1 MLEPEIKQKLQ
12 DICKGKAET
21 DVSMAEYCSL
31 KAGGRAAALAF
42 PPGREELEALIAF
55 LRQKRIP
62 YLPFGRGTNLLVRDG
77 GYPGVLVS
85 LSEGFLKVESGC
97 EEGEKLLRIRA
108 EGGAPLARVVELA
121 AQEGGAGL
129 AALVGIPGSVGGAIR
144 MNAGP
149 AGSKGQIGG
158 SVKTVLVLESSGR
171 TASRDRDEL
180 KFGYRE
186 SALKDREFVLEAVL
200 ELAPGKPEKI
210 RKEMETIREKKKS
223 TQPWDLPSAG
233 SIFKNPDRGSK
244 AGQMIEE
251 AGLKGVRIR
260 GAQVSPVHANFIVN
274 VGGATAKDILSL
286 IGMIRDRVK
295 EKFGA
300 QLELELKVI
309 GED

>member
-1 MLEPEIKQKLQ
+1 MLAPDIIDAIK
-12 DICKGKAET
+12 DICRGKAE
-21 DVSMAEYCSL
+21 AEADLAGFCSL

-42 PPGREELEALIAF
+42 PPGREELAALIAF
-55 LRQKRIP
+55 LRGKRIP
-62 YLPFGRGTNLLVRDG
+62 YLPLGRGTNLLVKEG
-77 GYPGVLVS
+77 GFPGVLIS
-85 LSEGFLKVESGC
+85 LAEGFTKVESER
-97 EEGEKLLRIRA
+97 EEGSKMVRIRA

-149 AGSKGQIGG
+149 TGSKGQIGE
-158 SVKTVLVLESSGR
+158 SVKTVLVLEGSGR
-171 TASRDRDEL
+171 VATRDREEL

-186 SALKDREFVLEAVL
+186 SALKEREFVLEAVL
-200 ELAPGKPEKI
+200 ELKPGQPEKI
-210 RKEMETIREKKKS
+210 RKEMETIREKKRS
-223 TQPWDLPSAG
+223 TQPWDLPNAG
-233 SIFKNPDRGSK
+233 SIFKNPDRGK

-295 EKFGA
+295 EKFGVL
-300 QLELELKVI
+300 LELELKVI

>member
-1 MLEPEIKQKLQ
+1 MLEPETKQTLQ
-12 DICKGKAET
+12 DICKGKVEME
-21 DVSMAEYCSL
+21 VSMAEYCSL
-31 KAGGRAAALAF
+31 KAGGRAAALVF
-42 PPGREELEALIAF
+42 PTGREELEALITL
-55 LRQKRIP
+55 LRKKRIP

-77 GYPGVLVS
+77 GYPGVLIS
-85 LSEGFLKVESGC
+85 LAEGFQKVES
-97 EEGEKLLRIRA
+97 ERDEGEKLLRIRA

-158 SVKTVLVLESSGR
+158 SVKTVLILESSGR
-171 TASRDRDEL
+171 SASRDREEL

-186 SALKDREFVLEAVL
+186 SALKEREFVLEAVL

-210 RKEMETIREKKKS
+210 RKEMETLREKKKS
-223 TQPWDLPSAG
+223 TQPWDLPNAG
-233 SIFKNPDRGSK
+233 SIFKNPDRNK

-295 EKFGA
+295 EKFGV

>member
-1 MLEPEIKQKLQ
+1 MLAPENRKALEE
-12 DICKGKAET
+12 ICKGRVET
-21 DVSMAEYCSL
+21 DISMAEYCSL

-42 PPGREELEALIAF
+42 PPGREELEALIVF
-55 LRQKRIP
+55 LRGKRIP
-62 YLPFGRGTNLLVRDG
+62 YLPFGRGTNLLIREG
-77 GYPGVLVS
+77 GYPGVLIS
-85 LSEGFLKVESGC
+85 LAEGFQKVESGR

-108 EGGAPLARVVELA
+108 EGGAPLARAVELA
-121 AQEGGAGL
+121 AQEGGSGL
-129 AALVGIPGSVGGAIR
+129 AALTGIPGSVGGAIR

-149 AGSKGQIGG
+149 AGSKGQIGD

-171 TASRDRDEL
+171 VVSRDREDL

-186 SALKDREFVLEAVL
+186 SALKEREFVLEAVL

-223 TQPWDLPSAG
+223 TQPWDLPNAG
-233 SIFKNPDRGSK
+233 SIFKNPDRGQ

-295 EKFGA
+295 EKFGVL
-300 QLELELKVI
+300 LELELKVI

>member
-1 MLEPEIKQKLQ
+1 MLEPETKQTLQ
-12 DICKGKAET
+12 DICKGKVET

-42 PPGREELEALIAF
+42 PPGREELEGLIAF
-55 LRQKRIP
+55 LRKKRIP
-62 YLPFGRGTNLLVRDG
+62 YLPFGRGTNLLVREG
-77 GYPGVLVS
+77 GYPGVLIS
-85 LSEGFLKVESGC
+85 LTEGFQKVEF
-97 EEGEKLLRIRA
+97 ERDEGEKLLRIRA

-158 SVKTVLVLESSGR
+158 SVKTVLILESSGR
-171 TASRDRDEL
+171 SASRDREEL

-186 SALKDREFVLEAVL
+186 SALKEREFVLEAVL

-210 RKEMETIREKKKS
+210 RKEMETLREKKKS
-223 TQPWDLPSAG
+223 TQPWDLPNAG
-233 SIFKNPDRGSK
+233 SIFKNPDRNK

-260 GAQVSPVHANFIVN
+260 GAQVSPMHANFIVN

-295 EKFGA
+295 EKFGV

>member
-1 MLEPEIKQKLQ
+1 MLTPETQQTIQ
-12 DICKGKAET
+12 DICKGKAEI
-21 DVSMAEYCSL
+21 DVSLAKYCSL

-55 LRQKRIP
+55 LRGKRIP
-62 YLPFGRGTNLLVRDG
+62 YLPFGRGTNLLVKDG
-77 GYPGVLVS
+77 GYPGVLIS
-85 LSEGFLKVESGC
+85 LSEGFQKVESER

-108 EGGAPLARVVELA
+108 EGGAPLSRVVELA

-149 AGSKGQIGG
+149 AGSKGQIGD
-158 SVKTVLVLESSGR
+158 SVKTVLVVENSGR
-171 TASRDRDEL
+171 VVSRDREEL

-186 SALKDREFVLEAVL
+186 SALKEREFALEAVL
-200 ELAPGKPEKI
+200 ELTPGKPEKI

-223 TQPWDLPSAG
+223 AQPWDLPNAG
-233 SIFKNPDRGSK
+233 SIFKNPDRNK

-260 GAQVSPVHANFIVN
+260 GAQVSPLHANFIVN
-274 VGGATAKDILSL
+274 VGGATARDILSL
-286 IGMIRDRVK
+286 AGMIRDRVK
-295 EKFGA
+295 EKFGVL
-300 QLELELKVI
+300 LEMELKVV